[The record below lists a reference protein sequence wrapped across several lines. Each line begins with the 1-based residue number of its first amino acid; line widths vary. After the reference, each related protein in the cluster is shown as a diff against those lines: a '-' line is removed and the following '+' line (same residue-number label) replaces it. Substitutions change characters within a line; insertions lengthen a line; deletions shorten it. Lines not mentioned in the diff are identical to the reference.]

1 MAPSLE
7 RPVFI
12 ITKNMNG
19 QHILS
24 LTEELDKQK
33 IAYQMQQQTNTLG
46 FGLKQRFF
54 VIVDN
59 VKGEVTLGPE
69 FGSILMSIIGY
80 PRIGRN
86 PKNKYF
92 QKPA

>member
-1 MAPSLE
+1 MRSTIDETLKRRPSIEMAPSLE

-33 IAYQMQQQTNTLG
+33 IAYQMQQ
-46 FGLKQRFF
+46 
-54 VIVDN
+54 
-59 VKGEVTLGPE
+59 
-69 FGSILMSIIGY
+69 
-80 PRIGRN
+80 
-86 PKNKYF
+86 
-92 QKPA
+92 